1 MGLVLTAQDGAGDRI
16 NPIMNTKR
24 VLVAAF
30 AGIVVVVGAL
40 SASMMLANAGYNPHD
55 GEKWRTGV
63 TDAEQLAAAED
74 KPVLIYVW
82 MEGCSGCE
90 AFNSRLQNNKE
101 LQSAVDQYVLVSAEL
116 GEDPELTQPYGVDST
131 PTVVVISPEGEMV
144 TKFHPS
150 NADTPTRL
158 NQAYETARQ

>member
-1 MGLVLTAQDGAGDRI
+1 MGIEPTVRDGDGDRI

-55 GEKWRTGV
+55 GEKWQTDV
-63 TDAEQLAAAED
+63 TDAEELAASAD
-74 KPVLIYVW
+74 RPVLIYVW

-90 AFNSRLQNNKE
+90 EFNGELQNNKE

-116 GEDPELTQPYGVDST
+116 GTDPELTRPYDVDST
-131 PTVVVISPEGEMV
+131 PTIVVISPEGEMV

-150 NADTPTRL
+150 NVDTPTRL
-158 NQAYETARQ
+158 NKAYETARQ